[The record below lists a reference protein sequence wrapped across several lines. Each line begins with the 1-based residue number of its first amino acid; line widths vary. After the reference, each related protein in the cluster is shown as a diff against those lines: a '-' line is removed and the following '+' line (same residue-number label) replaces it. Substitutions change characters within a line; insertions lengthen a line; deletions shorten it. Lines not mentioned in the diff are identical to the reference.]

1 MKKVLIVD
9 DEKPFLLSLTDG
21 LAAYAKDFEVVTAL
35 NGKEAVKVLDSTGVD
50 LVVTDLRMPQMDG
63 FELLAYISSNYPD
76 VPVIVMTAYGTPAI
90 EERLQKMGTFQY
102 LEKPLDLNILADK
115 ITDAL
120 ESSSSPDHIHGI
132 TLAAF
137 LQLLEME
144 SKTCTLTVHSQGRQG
159 RLYFVKGELMQAETG
174 EAKGDEAAL
183 DIVTWENVA
192 IEIQYM
198 CTVKKKGIGMPLAEI
213 LMEGFRLKDE
223 KVEKES
229 VGEKEEKMDV
239 KKLNGIIK
247 EVKEDLGEALISTD
261 IWATADGQTLAGFN
275 SNPKAAALLN
285 RVGQQFINAI
295 TGAKFHALDKYYILD
310 LQDNKLVICLLF
322 ADYWWG
328 MLLDSDKI
336 QLGLLL
342 NVVVPKAMDGFD
354 AAVSA

>member
-1 MKKVLIVD
+1 MVVKKILIVD
-9 DEKPFLLSLTDG
+9 DESPFLLSLTDG
-21 LAAYAKDFEVVTAL
+21 LAVYAEKFTVVTAL
-35 NGKEAVKVLDSTGVD
+35 NGKEAVKVLDSSEVD
-50 LVVTDLRMPQMDG
+50 LVVTDLRMPTMDG
-63 FELLAYISSNYPD
+63 FELLAHISSNYPD
-76 VPVIVMTAYGTPAI
+76 IPVIVMTAYGTPAI

-192 IEIQYM
+192 IEIQYV

-223 KVEKES
+223 KVEKEGIGETGSSKRLRRTS
-229 VGEKEEKMDV
+229 VTPLYRQIFGPLLMV
-239 KKLNGIIK
+239 RLSQ
-247 EVKEDLGEALISTD
+247 VLIPM
-261 IWATADGQTLAGFN
+261 QRRQPF
-275 SNPKAAALLN
+275 
-285 RVGQQFINAI
+285 
-295 TGAKFHALDKYYILD
+295 
-310 LQDNKLVICLLF
+310 
-322 ADYWWG
+322 
-328 MLLDSDKI
+328 
-336 QLGLLL
+336 
-342 NVVVPKAMDGFD
+342 
-354 AAVSA
+354 